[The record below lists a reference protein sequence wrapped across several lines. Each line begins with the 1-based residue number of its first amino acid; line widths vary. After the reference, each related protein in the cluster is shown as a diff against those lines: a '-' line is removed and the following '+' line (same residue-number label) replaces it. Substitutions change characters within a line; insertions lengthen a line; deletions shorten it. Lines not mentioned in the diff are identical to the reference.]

1 MLEECDLVSCRDLY
15 QKLKKILSQ
24 DNAERLFGITDT
36 QLLNLHETLDKR
48 FELMVTDNTET
59 DEIFKVKKQKTIEI

>member
-1 MLEECDLVSCRDLY
+1 MLEESDLVSCRDLY
-15 QKLKKILSQ
+15 RKLKQILSQ

-36 QLLNLHETLDKR
+36 QLLNLHETLDRR

-59 DEIFKVKKQKTIEI
+59 DEIFKVKK

>member
-1 MLEECDLVSCRDLY
+1 MLEERDLVSCRDLY

-36 QLLNLHETLDKR
+36 QLLNLHEILDKR

-59 DEIFKVKKQKTIEI
+59 DDIFKVKKQKTIEI